1 MEGTETAAM
10 EERRKPPGRTRP
22 GITMTHAVILTIVVS
37 MMISVAAVAAYD
49 RWLAQKVVA
58 VDVSGFLQ
66 EQRDLVL
73 AKKITM
79 DDFKANLD
87 RYLTALKSQPK
98 NRVLILEDVIA
109 SKNLEKMSY

>member
-1 MEGTETAAM
+1 MEETEAAAM
-10 EERRKPPGRTRP
+10 EKKRQPPTNTRP
-22 GITMTHAVILTIVVS
+22 GITKTHAVLFVIVVS
-37 MMISVAAVAAYD
+37 MMSSVATVAAYD
-49 RWLAQKVVA
+49 RWVAQKVVA

-87 RYLTALKSQPK
+87 RYLAALKSQPK

-109 SKNLEKMSY
+109 SKNLEKVSY